1 MTAGIL
7 PVFRG
12 SKFFSNKEVG
22 QINKNLNI
30 EYKEVN
36 TGSDIFGKKFEAM
49 KEEKSGGWGQSPHN
63 ERVHLT
69 FEDRQL

>member
-49 KEEKSGGWGQSPHN
+49 KEEKSGLSMRERFRTGQ
-63 ERVHLT
+63 RVSLPFMT
-69 FEDRQL
+69 